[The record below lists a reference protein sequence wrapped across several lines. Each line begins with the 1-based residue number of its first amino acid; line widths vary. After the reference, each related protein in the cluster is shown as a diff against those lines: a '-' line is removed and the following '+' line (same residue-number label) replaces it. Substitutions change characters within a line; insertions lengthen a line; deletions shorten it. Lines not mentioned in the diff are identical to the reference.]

1 VDVKKTG
8 LILSGGG
15 ARAAYQV
22 GVLKAVHKILP
33 RGHYNPF
40 DIISGTSAG
49 AINGVGLASYA
60 NHYRIGIKH
69 LERIWTQFSCDQ
81 IYRTDFPGV
90 SASLLRAIRALVIG
104 RRFKYEPAS
113 LLDNTPLRGLLAE
126 AIKFDQ
132 IQDAIDS
139 GALHALAVNCSALD
153 TGESVA
159 FFQGHYSIENWAR
172 HRRIGRRTRITL
184 DHLVASS
191 AIPTIF
197 PAIKLH
203 GGYYLDGA
211 VRQLAPI
218 SPALH
223 LGAEKIMVIGV
234 SGIAHKRR
242 KIIRQ
247 NIAYPSPAKIMG
259 HMMNAAFLDSMEA
272 DVERLLRINRTLEK
286 IPPHIREAEG
296 MELKSIDLLEINPSR
311 PLDQMAGEFVH
322 EIPRAIKMIFG
333 GSGNTS
339 QSGSGILS
347 YLLFSEGF
355 CKALIDLGY
364 HDAMERVDEI
374 KDFFADHFVGA
385 EGTETDQENNVQRNT
400 A

>member
-1 VDVKKTG
+1 MTEKTG
-8 LILSGGG
+8 LITGEDGKTRCWWPGEDAEYLRYHDEEWGRPVGDDNRLFEKLCLEGFQSGLSWITILRKRENF
-15 ARAAYQV
+15 RAAFA
-22 GVLKAVHKILP
+22 G
-33 RGHYNPF
+33 F
-40 DIISGTSAG
+40 DP
-49 AINGVGLASYA
+49 V
-60 NHYRIGIKH
+60 K
-69 LERIWTQFSCDQ
+69 
-81 IYRTDFPGV
+81 V
-90 SASLLRAIRALVIG
+90 S
-104 RRFKYEPAS
+104 
-113 LLDNTPLRGLLAE
+113 
-126 AIKFDQ
+126 KF
-132 IQDAIDS
+132 
-139 GALHALAVNCSALD
+139 
-153 TGESVA
+153 T
-159 FFQGHYSIENWAR
+159 
-172 HRRIGRRTRITL
+172 
-184 DHLVASS
+184 
-191 AIPTIF
+191 
-197 PAIKLH
+197 
-203 GGYYLDGA
+203 
-211 VRQLAPI
+211 
-218 SPALH
+218 
-223 LGAEKIMVIGV
+223 
-234 SGIAHKRR
+234 
-242 KIIRQ
+242 
-247 NIAYPSPAKIMG
+247 
-259 HMMNAAFLDSMEA
+259 EA